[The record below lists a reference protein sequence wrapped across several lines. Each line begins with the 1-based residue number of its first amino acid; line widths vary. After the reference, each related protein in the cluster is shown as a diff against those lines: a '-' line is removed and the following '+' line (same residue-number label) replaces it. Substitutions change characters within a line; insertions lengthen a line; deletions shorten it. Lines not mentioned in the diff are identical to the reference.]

1 MKNILGIMLLAFA
14 ELNITGCSEGDP
26 FNGQGMRPSV
36 DGVSDADIVA
46 VEKAYYDARYKE
58 LTLEWKD
65 VASEFDGSFLG
76 TEVTLTSHSG
86 KVVTTEIMR
95 DKNFPQA
102 YGRTVVATK
111 SPQSVIYR
119 SIWRGKEGERI
130 YSDYCKLNE
139 VSGLEIQNV
148 EYGREVSF
156 KNMHMPQWLMSNQV
170 EGTPESDLYYKI
182 LGNPPYGF
190 CEAQLKT
197 ICGAMWF
204 NERDPYIKLKQLECQ
219 FKPSDI
225 LAYVTWEGDKTI
237 MCVSQNH
244 VKGLLS
250 SPFDEARDELVGVC
264 YHELTHTMQVGV
276 SSSNNFDHQCYV
288 EGGADASRLICGGF
302 SEKARL
308 DRSRSAVAKA
318 EDQTTDPKNPPHPW
332 LNPYSD
338 SGFFMAWLRRYDG
351 DFWRKLNYSTQILVS
366 NDWTFEGAVKLIF
379 ADNKYVQEEIEKQG
393 CKNDILRGLWRAY
406 KQDVESE
413 TLE

>member
-14 ELNITGCSEGDP
+14 GLNIAGCSEDDP

-46 VEKAYYDARYKE
+46 VDKAYYDARYKE
-58 LTLEWKD
+58 LILEWKD
-65 VASEFDGSFLG
+65 VDSELDGSFLG
-76 TEVTLTSHSG
+76 TEVTLTTHSG

-102 YGRTVVATK
+102 YGRTVVATRN
-111 SPQSVIYR
+111 PQSVTYR
-119 SIWRGKEGERI
+119 SIWRDKEGKPL
-130 YSDYCKLNE
+130 YSDYCKLSELTN
-139 VSGLEIQNV
+139 LEIQHV
-148 EYGREVSF
+148 KYGSEVSF
-156 KNMHMPQWLMSNQV
+156 KTMQMPEWKMLNEV
-170 EGTPESDLYYKI
+170 PGTPESELYYKI

-190 CEAQLKT
+190 CEDQLKT

-204 NERDPYIKLKQLECQ
+204 SERDPYVRIKTLECQ
-219 FKPSDI
+219 FKPSDL
-225 LAYVTWEGDKTI
+225 LAYVTREGDKTI
-237 MCVSQNH
+237 MCVSQGH
-244 VKGLLS
+244 VKNLLS
-250 SPFDEARDELVGVC
+250 SPFETAQAELVGVC

-276 SSSNNFDHQCYV
+276 SSDNSFDRQCFV

-302 SEKARL
+302 SEQLRL
-308 DRSRSAVAKA
+308 DRSKSAVAKP
-318 EDQTTDPKNPPHPW
+318 EDQTENAKLPPHPW
-332 LNPYSD
+332 LNEYSD

-351 DFWRKLNYSTQILVS
+351 DFWRKLNYSTQILNS
-366 NDWTFEGAVKLIF
+366 NDWSFERAVKLIF
-379 ADNKYVQEEIEKQG
+379 ADNKYVQKEIEKQN